1 MNTFELLEQFGN
13 IDGSYIEEAF
23 EMKKVKRNTK
33 RLFLTYLAAALAIG
47 LLSVTVYAAISYLGI
62 ADMKKDTL
70 HPLPQEAEPY
80 VQQQEVTEQAQDWS
94 CQLVETLFDG
104 THFLVTVGVSGG
116 DKYIVAPTY

>member
-47 LLSVTVYAAISYLGI
+47 LLTLTVYAAISYLGI
-62 ADMKKDTL
+62 ADMKKTRGKTSSMHSINAFSKSDNPIN
-70 HPLPQEAEPY
+70 PL
-80 VQQQEVTEQAQDWS
+80 S
-94 CQLVETLFDG
+94 
-104 THFLVTVGVSGG
+104 
-116 DKYIVAPTY
+116 